1 MPAARLPL
9 VIPMVVVVI
18 LSVPVPPV
26 PVPPVPVAVPPV
38 PVVVAVALPPVQ
50 VVALPLPLLEDATP
64 LPAVIVVVP
73 EGRPNAVKV
82 VINVADNEPAPPR
95 APGPIAVVPPT
106 VIVMARH
113 RWRGG
118 QYHHRAYQR
127 QQHRQQLQLPH

>member
-1 MPAARLPL
+1 MPTARLPL
-9 VIPMVVVVI
+9 VIPMVVVI
-18 LSVPVPPV
+18 LPVA
-26 PVPPVPVAVPPV
+26 VPPVPVAVP
-38 PVVVAVALPPVQ
+38 VALPPGP
-50 VVALPLPLLEDATP
+50 VVALPLPLLEDPTP

-82 VINVADNEPAPPR
+82 VINVADDEPAPPR
-95 APGPIAVVPPT
+95 APSPLAVVPPT